1 MPTADARLHAIL
13 VTYRRRYPE
22 ASEVDL
28 LRKIDAKIVQV
39 LLETMDILPITQET
53 IRGFADMVMAIDRKL
68 VELGCAQFYENA
80 KVDQALTW
88 LFSTSALDKV
98 PGFLGTSY
106 RTLREELWS
115 QAAVA
120 HTS

>member
-39 LLETMDILPITQET
+39 LLETMDILPISQDTT
-53 IRGFADMVMAIDRKL
+53 RGFVEMIRALDRKL
-68 VELGCAQFYENA
+68 VELGQTQFHENP